1 MLLFYPERN
10 NNMIYKNKKTG
21 EKVIAEQFSPQNIIA
36 KYASVKVKSKE
47 GATINMEAGDWIV
60 QCGTRVYVV
69 RKDTFNKLYVRA
81 EPRQRL
87 KFADVDTVID
97 WTGAVLMPAT

>member
-1 MLLFYPERN
+1 MYQ
-10 NNMIYKNKKTG
+10 NKITG
-21 EKVIAEQFSPQNIIA
+21 EKVRAEQFSPENIIA

-47 GATINMEAGDWIV
+47 GATVNMEAGDWIV

-69 RKDTFNKLYVRA
+69 RKDTFNKLYVRVT
-81 EPRQRL
+81 PRQRL
-87 KFADVDTVID
+87 KYADKDTVID